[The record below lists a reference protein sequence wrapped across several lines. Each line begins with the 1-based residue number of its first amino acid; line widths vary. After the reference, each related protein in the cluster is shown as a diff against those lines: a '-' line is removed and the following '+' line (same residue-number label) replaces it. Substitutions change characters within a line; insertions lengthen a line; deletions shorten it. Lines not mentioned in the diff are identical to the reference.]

1 MVKKQAKETPHLRI
15 RIEPKLLSKL
25 EKSREK
31 NGNTLTGE
39 IVARLEQS
47 FQADDH
53 VAKNLEF
60 LEQRLNDYK
69 DRHDEKL
76 AAVRDQMEKAQ
87 AIAEEALKDN
97 ERQRAEFEQIERMSG
112 EAIRAASVVD
122 VLLGSNK
129 LKSDLLRSFA
139 LELAEAPEDWLVNE
153 SNGRQLA
160 DRVFAGFEKD
170 QAGEAGQ

>member
-97 ERQRAEFEQIERMSG
+97 ERQRA
-112 EAIRAASVVD
+112 
-122 VLLGSNK
+122 
-129 LKSDLLRSFA
+129 
-139 LELAEAPEDWLVNE
+139 
-153 SNGRQLA
+153 
-160 DRVFAGFEKD
+160 
-170 QAGEAGQ
+170 